1 MSDDIWTIINESL
14 LRTPQQ
20 TAWVRRGK
28 GGTRELFSYGT
39 VRDYALRLASA
50 LRSRGVGAGDI
61 VGVVGPN
68 GPEWGI
74 AALAVWRLGAVVA
87 PIHIGNSADDVAAQ
101 NRALNSRLVLTYSSP
116 HEFPDAMPVAL
127 ASLEEPPLTDDDPQR
142 DTAAHREAAR
152 IYTSGSTGNPKMVRL
167 SHRNISSNFRAA
179 SKLAHINADDRFLSL
194 LPLSHAMEMTGGML
208 APLSCGSSIILPRVL
223 AAAEILEAIEQ
234 ERISIVIGVPRLYR
248 NIMRGLEKRFQQ
260 AGPLLNGYRRI
271 LVALPLPL
279 RRLLNWPI
287 RRRFGGR
294 IKAWVSGGSRLDPE
308 ISEYFRQLGLSLRQ
322 GYGLTETSPLVS
334 LQEDFDPVLDSVGKA
349 VDGVDVKIHNPDPNG
364 CGELWIRGANVM
376 LGYVNEAQTREV
388 MDGDWYKTGDIGRV
402 DAVGNITL
410 TGRSKRLIVTEAGK
424 NVYPEELEV
433 LLERFEIVKEA
444 AVLERDARPVA
455 IFALDGDDPEAV
467 ARDLIKRFNTKT
479 SAHNQIAR
487 YAIVEELPR
496 TPLGKVAIS
505 KLDEVF
511 TEFEVNRS

>member
-1 MSDDIWTIINESL
+1 MSDDIWTIINEAL
-14 LRTPQQ
+14 LRTPEH

-28 GGTRELFSYGT
+28 GGARELFSYAT
-39 VRDYALRLASA
+39 IRDYALRLAGA
-50 LRSRGVGAGDI
+50 LRSRGVVAGDI

-68 GPEWGI
+68 GPEWGV
-74 AALAVWRLGAVVA
+74 AALAVWRLGAAVA
-87 PIHIGNSADDVAAQ
+87 PIHVGNSAADVAAQ
-101 NRALNSRLVLTYSSP
+101 NRALNPKLVLTHSSP
-116 HEFPDAMPVAL
+116 HEFPDEMPVAL
-127 ASLEEPPLTDDDPQR
+127 ASLEEPPLTDTDPQR
-142 DTAAHREAAR
+142 DSASNREAAR

-179 SKLAHINADDRFLSL
+179 SKLADIDAGDRFLSL

-208 APLSCGSSIILPRVL
+208 MPLYCGASIILPRVL

-234 ERISIVIGVPRLYR
+234 ERISIVIAVPRLYR
-248 NIMRGLEKRFQQ
+248 NIMHGLEKRFHQ
-260 AGPLLNGYRRI
+260 AGPMLKWYRRI
-271 LVALPLPL
+271 LAASPLPL
-279 RRLLNWPI
+279 RRMLNWPI

-308 ISEYFRQLGLSLRQ
+308 ISEYFRRLGLSLRQ

-334 LQEDFDPVLDSVGKA
+334 LQEDFDPVLDSVGRA
-349 VDGVDVKIHNPDPNG
+349 VDGVDVKIHNPDTDG
-364 CGELWIRGANVM
+364 SGELWIRGPNVM
-376 LGYVNEAQTREV
+376 LGYVDEAQTGDA

-402 DAVGNITL
+402 DAVGNIIL

-455 IFALDGDDPEAV
+455 IFALDNDDPEAV
-467 ARDLIKRFNTKT
+467 ARDLIKQFNATT
-479 SAHNQIAR
+479 SAHNQITR
-487 YAIVEELPR
+487 YAIVEQLPR

-505 KLDEVF
+505 KLDDVF
-511 TEFEVNRS
+511 SEFEVNRC